1 MQQLYELNIRMWQ
14 TDRSA
19 ELGRTAT
26 LDDLSNRMLDT
37 MVEQGF
43 SWIYL
48 IGVWPTGP
56 LSRNAA
62 RQDELLRTYLSRV
75 LPDFTAE
82 DICGSPFAPQN
93 YEVYPSLG
101 GDAALARLRER
112 ARSAGLSLMLD
123 FVPNHIGLD
132 HAWVREHPEYGI
144 RGDEHKLATQP
155 TAYCRI
161 GEHIFAHG
169 RDPFFAPWRNSV
181 QLDYSHPDVPEAMIK
196 VASTIAAKC
205 DGLRCDVAMLLLQ
218 DVFENTWKRP
228 MLPFW
233 RKCLDGV
240 RAEHPGTLFMA
251 EVYWNREYEL
261 QQAGFDFTFDKILYD
276 RLLSGDAESIRAHLR
291 ATSDY
296 QNHCV
301 RFIENHTEQRAAA
314 RFTNPDHHRGALLI
328 TGMVPGLLLFNHG
341 QEDGRRYHA
350 SYHCSRRPIEDGSE
364 PHREAYKD
372 LINVLSER
380 ARQDGKWQ
388 LLEPLNHEG
397 YSLIGCLWT
406 LPGHHSLVLI
416 VNASWQPVSGA
427 VRAGALVERDCQLQ
441 DCFSGG
447 APLQLKASTLQN
459 NGIHVSLPP
468 WGTVVYRVMA
478 NRNS

>member
-26 LDDLSNRMLDT
+26 LDDLSNGMLDT

-56 LSRNAA
+56 LSREAA
-62 RQDELLRTYLSRV
+62 KHDELLRTYLTSV
-75 LPDFTAE
+75 LPDFTPE

-93 YEVYPSLG
+93 YDACQSLG
-101 GDAALARLRER
+101 GNAALARLRER
-112 ARSAGLSLMLD
+112 ARGAGLSLMLD

-132 HAWVREHPEYGI
+132 HAWVHEHPEYCV
-144 RGDEHKLATQP
+144 RGDEQRLAEQP
-155 TAYCRI
+155 NAFCRI
-161 GEHIFAHG
+161 GGHIFAHG

-181 QLDYSHPDVPEAMIK
+181 QLDYSHPAVPEAMMQ
-196 VASTIAAKC
+196 VASSIAAKC

-228 MLPFW
+228 MSPFW
-233 RKCLDGV
+233 RLCLDRV

-261 QQAGFDFTFDKILYD
+261 QQAGFDFKFDKILYD

-296 QNHCV
+296 QTHCV

-314 RFTNPDHHRGALLI
+314 RFVNPDHHRGALLI
-328 TGMVPGLLLFNHG
+328 TGMVPGMLLFNHG
-341 QEDGRRYHA
+341 QEDGRRFHA
-350 SYHCSRRPIEDGSE
+350 SYHCARRPSEEGST
-364 PHREAYKD
+364 PHREAYHD
-372 LINVLSER
+372 LMHVLSER

-388 LLEPLNHEG
+388 LLEPFHPHGNT
-397 YSLIGCLWT
+397 LIGVAWT
-406 LPGHHSLVLI
+406 LPGHHAIVLI
-416 VNASWQPVSGA
+416 VNASWQPVSA
-427 VRAGALVERDCQLQ
+427 SVRAGLLAERDCQFY
-441 DCFSGG
+441 DCLIDGQPMFM
-447 APLQLKASTLQN
+447 KASTMQDG
-459 NGIHVSLPP
+459 GIPATLPP
-468 WGTVVYRVMA
+468 WGSIVYRVMA
-478 NRNS
+478 NRE